1 MTNNVRCQHCTL
13 PCFVLI
19 LNFFQVAYT
28 PEVGGDYF
36 ISVQVNGIDI
46 QGSPFTV
53 SSDPMPR
60 ESYLDMYRS
69 MEPDFSRRLQADMLG
84 TLDQSLAKKQVASPD
99 QLSD

>member
-1 MTNNVRCQHCTL
+1 MW
-13 PCFVLI
+13 
-19 LNFFQVAYT
+19 QVAYT

-60 ESYLDMYRS
+60 QSYLDMYRS
-69 MEPDFSRRLQADMLG
+69 MEPDFARKLQADMLG
-84 TLDQSLAKKQVASPD
+84 TLDQSLAKKQVPAHTTYHIPHTTYHIPHTT
-99 QLSD
+99 